1 MTTVESLQT
10 QINSV
15 ISLYSNGQ
23 IQEALD
29 SVEMLTKGYPNEPL
43 LYNISG
49 VCYKASG
56 QLDVAVEYFEKALAI
71 KPDYTEV
78 NYNLGLTHQELGQLD
93 AAVES
98 YKKALA
104 VNPNYAEAH
113 NNLGVTLKELGQLD
127 SAVECYE
134 KAITTQPDYAEA
146 HNNLGLAFYELDQV
160 DAAVES
166 YKKALAIKPD
176 YAEVN
181 YNLGNA
187 LNDLGQLDDAVKSYE
202 KALAIK
208 PDYAEAHNNLG
219 NVFKDLG
226 QLDDA
231 VKSYEKALAIKPDYA
246 EAHNNLGN
254 VLKDL
259 GQLDDAVKSYERAL
273 AIKPDYLVP
282 QHMINALT
290 GNTST
295 EPPKE
300 YVKNLFDDYAE
311 GFDDSLIKQLGYK
324 LPFLMKEL
332 ILKLDPLRNKFE
344 KVIDL
349 GCGTG
354 LTGIELRDISNN
366 LTGIDI
372 SSNMVAKTRELD
384 VYDCLIEGDVVDI
397 LSSSKEKYD
406 LFIALDVFIYIG
418 ELTKM
423 FKTVR
428 QCCNKNALF
437 IFSIEAQEED
447 GYSLLKSARY
457 SHSESYILKTASV
470 AFKVIYSQEVNL
482 RKEKEGWIKG
492 KIFIMQAS

>member
-49 VCYKASG
+49 VCYKAIG

-78 NYNLGLTHQELGQLD
+78 NYNLGLTLQELGQLD

-187 LNDLGQLDDAVKSYE
+187 LNDLGK
-202 KALAIK
+202 
-208 PDYAEAHNNLG
+208 
-219 NVFKDLG
+219 
-226 QLDDA
+226 
-231 VKSYEKALAIKPDYA
+231 
-246 EAHNNLGN
+246 
-254 VLKDL
+254 
-259 GQLDDAVKSYERAL
+259 LDDAVKSYERAL

-384 VYDCLIEGDVVDI
+384 VYDHLIEGDVVDI

-457 SHSESYILKTASV
+457 SHSECYILKTASV
-470 AFKVIYSQEVNL
+470 AFKAIYSQEVNL

-492 KIFIMQAS
+492 IIFIMQAS